1 MYTHTSHLTL
11 RMDTHMSLTNAC
23 DFCIDLLDRADALR
37 DTDLFLSRNDLD
49 RHSFQR
55 MYMVVD
61 AYVQEDDEWGID
73 DRIID
78 DFDALLS
85 EWESLLFGDDEAAL
99 TSFYEGVY
107 A

>member
-1 MYTHTSHLTL
+1 
-11 RMDTHMSLTNAC
+11 MSLTNAC

-37 DTDLFLSRNDLD
+37 DTDLFLTRHDLE

-61 AYVQEDDEWGID
+61 AYVQEDEEYGISTE
-73 DRIID
+73 IID
-78 DFDALLS
+78 DFDALLTL
-85 EWESLLFGDDEAAL
+85 WESLLFEDDVTAL
-99 TSFYEGVY
+99 TSFYEEVY